1 MNFCSTYYNHEQRFY
16 AIDGGKKMI
25 NWLLNTEMISSVLY
39 GSVSGVSFNMFSK
52 LQVVAAFAVGIIMS
66 FGTLIIA
73 G

>member
-1 MNFCSTYYNHEQRFY
+1 
-16 AIDGGKKMI
+16 MI